1 MSHYRSLT
9 VVSMKMYFRNKQ
21 GIFWALFF
29 PFLIMIIFGLL
40 NFDGFNAPDVGIDDR
55 ARNSAS
61 RSLIEKLRGPE
72 NDPIIEV
79 SHGIESTLVSELDDG
94 DLDAVFVI
102 PEGFGEP
109 DRLSTVRATTDLRR
123 PQESGV
129 ALVVLSDSLEDLFQE
144 LEVVPDRFLIESR
157 FGIGQTTI
165 KGQDQGFK
173 GFLVPGIAA
182 MAIMQGGIFGV
193 VFTLVRFRAQGVLR
207 RLFATPIS
215 PAHFLVGQVITR
227 LTISVLQAYI
237 LLAVGAIALG
247 VTIGGS
253 VEAWLSMTLLAIL
266 GGALF
271 ISVGLAISG
280 MAKTE
285 DVAAPVSNII
295 ALPMMFLS
303 GVFFPVDSLPDT
315 VSRVTQYLP
324 LTYLADGMRAAA
336 LEGAGVTS
344 LGPEFLGLAVWT
356 AVAFVVATRTFRW
369 E

>member
-1 MSHYRSLT
+1 
-9 VVSMKMYFRNKQ
+9 MKMYYRNKQ

-40 NFDGFNAPDVGIDDR
+40 DFGGFNAPDVGIDDR
-55 ARNSAS
+55 AGNAGS
-61 RSLIEKLRGPE
+61 RSLIEKLQGLDD
-72 NDPIIEV
+72 DPIIV
-79 SHGIESTLVSELDDG
+79 ISRGIESTLIAELDDG

-109 DRLSTVRATTDLRR
+109 DRRSTVRVTTDVRR

-129 ALVVLSDSLEDLFQE
+129 ALVVLNDSLEDLFRQ
-144 LEVVPDRFLIESR
+144 LQVVPDQFLIENR
-157 FGIGQTTI
+157 FGIEQATI

-173 GFLVPGIAA
+173 GCLVPGIAA

-237 LLAVGAIALG
+237 LLAVGALALG
-247 VTIGGS
+247 VSIGGS
-253 VEAWLSMTLLAIL
+253 AEAWLAMTLLAVM

-271 ISVGLAISG
+271 LSVGLAISG

-303 GVFFPVDSLPDT
+303 GVFFPVDTLPDT

-324 LTYLADGMRAAA
+324 LTYLADGMREAA

-356 AVAFVVATRTFRW
+356 ALAFAVATRTFRW